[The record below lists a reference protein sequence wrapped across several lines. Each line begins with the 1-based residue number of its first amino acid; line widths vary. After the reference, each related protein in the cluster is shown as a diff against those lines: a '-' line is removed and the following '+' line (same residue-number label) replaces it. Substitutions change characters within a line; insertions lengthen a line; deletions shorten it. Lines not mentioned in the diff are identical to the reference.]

1 MRSRLL
7 SQSWAFS
14 VLMSRSI
21 GFAGGTR
28 AVPPEPWECLAL
40 ILGAHGAR
48 GRPRGGV
55 DPPGRPGRKGAPL
68 EFATESAP
76 GIYPNATTTMAMRA
90 VVLLLCAAAVSV
102 RTFLAFAGTHTCT
115 HTVCANGAIL
125 WRAGGGRHSG
135 ELHHRPQVYAES
147 ERDHTPTERGH
158 AQKGAALSPRSAR
171 CVCLGL
177 PPYAESTWCGAR
189 FLRQSDIS

>member
-55 DPPGRPGRKGAPL
+55 DPPGAAGEEKEPRLNSPPSPHPVFIRTA
-68 EFATESAP
+68 
-76 GIYPNATTTMAMRA
+76 TMAMRA

-115 HTVCANGAIL
+115 HAVCANGAIL

-135 ELHHRPQVYAES
+135 ELHRRPQVHAES